1 MDERE
6 FGNLVSISK
15 EITDFEVDTVKVG
28 LVVIIHP
35 QTSEIDES
43 VPLDMDIESDE
54 QVLDEIVSE
63 EEESEGEDV
72 AQTAALT
79 TVGTSMEE
87 ENSSDSLP
95 ISEIDSYWL
104 QRQVNEYEKDA
115 EKSQTIAEQIV
126 AILMSDDEVGY
137 EQRV

>member
-1 MDERE
+1 
-6 FGNLVSISK
+6 
-15 EITDFEVDTVKVG
+15 
-28 LVVIIHP
+28 
-35 QTSEIDES
+35 
-43 VPLDMDIESDE
+43 MDIESDE

-79 TVGTSMEE
+79 TVGTTMEE
-87 ENSSDSLP
+87 ETSSDSLP

-126 AILMSDDEVGY
+126 AILMSDDEVGDACSK
-137 EQRV
+137 